1 MVSIEVVERG
11 AARYIDEAIMPNLQR
26 EGSMKSFAM
35 GMAATVLVK
44 RGGNLLREYAKMPVL
59 QQLGIITADGA
70 VDLDLLRE
78 AAKKNMPSTGL
89 SIDAPMGIVI
99 RINNDDIDQLCETIR
114 KEGKV

>member
-11 AARYIDEAIMPNLQR
+11 AARYIDEAILPNIQSD
-26 EGSMKSFAM
+26 GIKGFAM

-44 RGGNLLREYAKMPVL
+44 RGGNLLREYAKAPVL
-59 QQLGIITADGA
+59 QQLGIVTAEGA

-78 AAKKNMPSTGL
+78 AAKKNMPSNGL

-99 RINNDDIDQLCETIR
+99 RINGDDIDQLCEMIR
-114 KEGKV
+114 KEGCV

>member
-11 AARYIDEAIMPNLQR
+11 VARYIDEAILPNLQSD
-26 EGSMKSFAM
+26 GIKGFAM

-44 RGGNLLREYAKMPVL
+44 RGGNLLREYAKIPTL

-70 VDLDLLRE
+70 VDLDLLRD
-78 AAKKNMPSTGL
+78 AAKKVMPSNGL

-99 RINNDDIDQLCETIR
+99 RINGDDIDQLCETIR
-114 KEGKV
+114 KEGSV